1 MKCETADRWWNIEFN
16 YVLKCKL
23 GDPLGSSLILNFDW
37 GFLLLYYYVCMYVCV
52 YVYKD
57 ILKQSP
63 RKACVC
69 YEMIG
74 STASQE
80 RVKSA

>member
-1 MKCETADRWWNIEFN
+1 M
-16 YVLKCKL
+16 YVCYVCMLCM
-23 GDPLGSSLILNFDW
+23 
-37 GFLLLYYYVCMYVCV
+37 YVCMYAIYVCM
-52 YVYKD
+52 YASMYHDKD